1 MVRKIQMKSR
11 CALIMALVL
20 LRLASSIVPF
30 FDISRRKAVSTAAAG
45 LFTTAITAPTRA
57 EATVT
62 AVQLAAVPDA
72 EQKSFLWNTKSGQ
85 ALPATPQSLKNII
98 KSEMFG
104 AVGEQETPTSG
115 VICVSERHDDLQQHV
130 VQVRVVQTLRKVLK
144 ERRDIDSSST
154 TATADSDQFDSEISI
169 GMECFQRQHQEY
181 LDKYIG
187 SEQKAGEKLYTI
199 NDLKNDVSWDST

>member
-1 MVRKIQMKSR
+1 MTNGPKHHARKSNDPKPNWPS
-11 CALIMALVL
+11 
-20 LRLASSIVPF
+20 
-30 FDISRRKAVSTAAAG
+30 
-45 LFTTAITAPTRA
+45 
-57 EATVT
+57 
-62 AVQLAAVPDA
+62 
-72 EQKSFLWNTKSGQ
+72 
-85 ALPATPQSLKNII
+85 
-98 KSEMFG
+98 
-104 AVGEQETPTSG
+104 
-115 VICVSERHDDLQQHV
+115 HLQQHV

-144 ERRDIDSSST
+144 ERRAIDSSST